1 MIMLKMLKKHLL
13 TIVVVLI
20 GALMLL
26 CIGFVYYNNE
36 VMKKNRLLQ
45 EEAELIKLN
54 TDLIPAWV
62 VNDLDLGIWAYYI
75 TEDTSVLHLYY
86 SGISLKSEIFDTLE
100 VKLKKQKA
108 DLNPLYHLKASIEEY
123 IDFSTSQKILI
134 EQGNKEE
141 FKKRFLEKRG
151 VRVMKEITQFRN
163 KTFELCENLKSKAQ
177 KEYENALQRT
187 YFALLTLFVVS
198 MPTLAFTVFYTKKA
212 FSFSEKLRQ
221 AEREQRKMIEQQKEI
236 LELTVQQRTKEIAA
250 QNEELIQQ
258 GEQIEIQRD
267 LLYRQNQQLKEAQK
281 EIQAK
286 NEEIASQNQI
296 LEEEVA
302 ERTQE
307 LSKAYEELTEY
318 NRQLEQYSFITAHN
332 LRSPVARVLG
342 LCNLLEMENV
352 TFEEKLNIIKQIAAN
367 TQLLDEII
375 KDINHVFEIKRKS
388 EMLLQVVGLEEIVN
402 KIRLL
407 LEKEMEES
415 QTKIITDFQQ
425 IEYLHT
431 FVPYAES
438 IFYNLIDNAIKFRHP
453 LRKPLVQISSEKVNQ
468 FTKISIQD
476 NGVGIDLA
484 QYKGKIFQLYKRFH
498 LQVAG
503 KGMGL
508 FLVKTQIERLGGRIE
523 VESVPEQ
530 GTKFE
535 VYFPEKNL

>member
-1 MIMLKMLKKHLL
+1 MLKKHLL

-20 GALMLL
+20 SALMLL

-100 VKLKKQKA
+100 VKLKEQNA
-108 DLNPLYHLKASIEEY
+108 DLNPLYHLKASVEEY

-151 VRVMKEITQFRN
+151 IKVMKEITQFRN

-187 YFALLTLFVVS
+187 YFALIALFVVS

-221 AEREQRKMIEQQKEI
+221 AERERRKMIEQQKEI

-267 LLYRQNQQLKEAQK
+267 LLYKQNQQLKEAQK

-296 LEEEVA
+296 LEEEVV

-367 TQLLDEII
+367 TQLLDEIV

-388 EMLLQVVGLEEIVN
+388 QLMLQVVGLEEIIN

-415 QTKIITDFQQ
+415 QTEIITDFQQ

-453 LRKPLVQISSEKVNQ
+453 LRKPLVQIGSEKVNQ

-476 NGVGIDLA
+476 NGVGIDLE